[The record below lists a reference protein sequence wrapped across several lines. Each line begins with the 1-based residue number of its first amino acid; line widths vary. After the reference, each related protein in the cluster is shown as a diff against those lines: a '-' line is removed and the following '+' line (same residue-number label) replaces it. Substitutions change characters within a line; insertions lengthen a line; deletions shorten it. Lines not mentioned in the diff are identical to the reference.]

1 MVRPRGVGRERLPGR
16 EPPRPGSAVACY
28 GYALWLALADES
40 DSKISR
46 GTCPVLSAAGGVSK
60 RGGNRGRI
68 GALRERQRAAE
79 RVCQFVGDVAEQ
91 FAGSSWNPALVRSH
105 FPSASSLPLGITRGR
120 WPDAQPNER
129 ISRTKP

>member
-1 MVRPRGVGRERLPGR
+1 VRPRGGGPRTVARRD
-16 EPPRPGSAVACY
+16 PPRSGSAVACY

-60 RGGNRGRI
+60 RGGNRGI
-68 GALRERQRAAE
+68 GAHRERQRAAE

-105 FPSASSLPLGITRGR
+105 FPSAPSLPLGITRGS
-120 WPDAQPNER
+120 WPDPQPNER